1 MKNMRKIVSIFLSMA
16 MLFTVTSA
24 FASNDPVSVTYNA
37 TKYVA
42 VAGNAGS
49 ENVGVQ
55 AALMLVKK
63 NADKENLK
71 PDDIGYIGQA
81 EIDANGKYLFEF
93 AFDGFTYENGVVSNY
108 DIFVNINGE
117 EKTQTVTQARVTS
130 EMLSFNLK
138 FDTYGE
144 ATANIE
150 NTYGLKDVSYTLV
163 VAFYNGDNK
172 LVGVK
177 RATKFTGDDGVLTY
191 TQSEVPEGA
200 TYAKAFLWESE
211 IQLIPLTPSESYDF
225 E

>member
-49 ENVGVQ
+49 ENVGVE

-63 NADKENLK
+63 GADKANLTSE
-71 PDDIGYIGQA
+71 DIGYIGQT
-81 EIDANGKYLFEF
+81 EIDTDGKYLFEF
-93 AFDGFTYENGVVSNY
+93 SFDGFTYDNGVVDNY
-108 DIFVNINGE
+108 EIFVNINGE

-144 ATANIE
+144 ATANIT
-150 NTYGLKDVSYTLV
+150 NSLGLKDVSYTLV
-163 VAFYNGDNK
+163 VAFYNGEDK

-177 RATKFTGDDGVLTY
+177 RANKFTGDDGVLTY
-191 TQSEVPEGA
+191 TESEVPQGA

-211 IQLIPLTPSESYDF
+211 IQLIPLTASESYNF